1 VQVHEVERYATLQ
14 ISLDTVHRHL
24 LADVENA
31 AETDSRLGDCLVH
44 SLVLG
49 DAFSEI
55 RLGLFSRH
63 ACVVGVTGRC
73 FEGDVCG
80 DDRGVVAE
88 RLEIE
93 ELQSGLLRDAMADLF
108 STRGLG
114 LFVHYRCDMIRFD
127 VT

>member
-1 VQVHEVERYATLQ
+1 MQVHQVECDPTLQ
-14 ISLDTVHRHL
+14 IPLDTVHGHL

-31 AETDSRLGDCLVH
+31 AEADPRLGDCLIH
-44 SLVLG
+44 GLVLG

-63 ACVVGVTGRC
+63 ACVIGVTGRC
-73 FEGDVCG
+73 FEGDVRG
-80 DDRGVVAE
+80 NDRGIVAE

-114 LFVHYRCDMIRFD
+114 LFVHYRCDMIRSD